1 MNMWSVSKIAKILIQ
16 KDVCSFWEFS
26 WSSPERC
33 VASTPHLCLDGLQ
46 CREELYCTARAHLD
60 SCATAQQTQL
70 SLTIDTSGKVSIYTV
85 FGMGIAQELTLKHH
99 CVCAGTGFIFMVL
112 TGLYI
117 QISSWKHT
125 GIFLPPMAAE
135 ITYCHHAIYQQG
147 SFCIFTLQILLL
159 LCLPILTSIRQW
171 YQGDNWFFSVKQ
183 QPWGYQPSLKH
194 PSGNWPQPLWHSNKG
209 LSEPEPTCLLS
220 PQHWR

>member
-1 MNMWSVSKIAKILIQ
+1 MHRQYSPSVFGWAAVQGGALLYSQ
-16 KDVCSFWEFS
+16 GTS
-26 WSSPERC
+26 WL
-33 VASTPHLCLDGLQ
+33 LCN
-46 CREELYCTARAHLD
+46 CTANPTL
-60 SCATAQQTQL
+60 
-70 SLTIDTSGKVSIYTV
+70 IDHRYLWKISIYTV
-85 FGMGIAQELTLKHH
+85 FGMGIAQEITLKHR

-135 ITYCHHAIYQQG
+135 ITYCHHAIYQQR